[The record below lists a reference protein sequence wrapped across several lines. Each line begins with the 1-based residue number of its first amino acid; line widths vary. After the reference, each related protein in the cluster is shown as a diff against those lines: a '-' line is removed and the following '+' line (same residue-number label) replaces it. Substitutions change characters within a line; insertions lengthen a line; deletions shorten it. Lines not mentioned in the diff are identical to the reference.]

1 MIRLAFFGVI
11 LLGGLI
17 AFAGFYL
24 VRGAE
29 PTPTG
34 TQQLAQPDPTP
45 PPPAVAQA
53 EKLYFL
59 KGIDLDQ
66 GDIALVLFNLGPD
79 PLIVRDIDVIRAA
92 QGSVYVNMTDAAGQ
106 IAGQFTPA
114 TDATPTITAPPED
127 IIAQIYR
134 DDTLVGTIS
143 CAISACGSFVDTP
156 DINYAG
162 LRTAAAPIQ
171 RIEDRFDTY
180 ADYLSTI
187 GAIAAD
193 PDFMLLHARPQS
205 GFPQS
210 RNPATMHISFPT
222 VIAPTSAPLDAVAH
236 ELLVSLA
243 LTAFLPDDAS
253 LRDVTIT
260 DLGNGVV
267 GDGDSRTPVLAGGAP
282 IPFPDVRYYSVT
294 AWVDGAADLDQG
306 ALDTLA
312 NKTLDQYDYATDF
325 AIFTQERL
333 QSDCA
338 DCFWILVDGGSRDDV
353 RVIQSQPESY
363 DLDYFDLRDTP

>member
-1 MIRLAFFGVI
+1 MIRLAFLGVI

-24 VRGAE
+24 VRGSE
-29 PTPTG
+29 PTPME
-34 TQQLAQPDPTP
+34 TQQLAQPNPTP
-45 PPPAVAQA
+45 PPPVVAEV

-59 KGIDLDQ
+59 QDIDLDQ
-66 GDIALVLFNLGPD
+66 GDIALVLFNLGPA
-79 PLIVRDIDVIRAA
+79 PLFVRDIDVIRAA
-92 QGSVYVNMTDAAGQ
+92 LGSAYVNMTDAVGQ
-106 IAGQFTPA
+106 VAGQFTPA
-114 TDATPTITAPPED
+114 TNATLTITAPPED

-134 DDTLVGTIS
+134 NDTLVGTVS
-143 CAISACGSFVDTP
+143 CAISACGSFVDTT

-162 LRTAAAPIQ
+162 LRTAAAQIQ
-171 RIEDRFDTY
+171 RIEDRFDTH

-187 GAIAAD
+187 EAVAAD
-193 PDFMLLHARPQS
+193 PDFMLLHAHPQS

-210 RNPATMHISFPT
+210 RDAAAMQISFPT
-222 VIAPTSAPLDAVAH
+222 VITPTSAPLDTVAH

-243 LTAFLPDDAS
+243 LTAVLPDDAN

-282 IPFPDVRYYSVT
+282 IPYPNVRYYSVT
-294 AWVDGAADLDQG
+294 AWVDGAADLDQL
-306 ALDTLA
+306 ALDTLT
-312 NKTLDQYDYATDF
+312 NQTLDQYDFAADF
-325 AIFTQERL
+325 TIFTRERL
-333 QSDCA
+333 QSACA

-363 DLDYFDLRDTP
+363 ELEYFDLRDTP